1 MVHYLVV
8 HLNLAWLNKGM
19 SGERLSIDADVKIP
33 KEINVNSESKK
44 SYSKISNRVN
54 INHLMSK
61 VREEEKKQKKE
72 NLIFFGL
79 ISSVIVVTGIIA
91 SF

>member
-8 HLNLAWLNKGM
+8 DLNVAWLNILM
-19 SGERLSIDADVKIP
+19 SGERLSIDTSVETP
-33 KEINVNSESKK
+33 KEISVNSELKK
-44 SYSKISNRVN
+44 NSSKISNRVN

-61 VREEEKKQKKE
+61 VREEEKKQRKE

>member
-1 MVHYLVV
+1 
-8 HLNLAWLNKGM
+8 M
-19 SGERLSIDADVKIP
+19 SGERISVDTSVEIP
-33 KEINVNSESKK
+33 KDISVDSESKK
-44 SYSKISNRVN
+44 KQPKISNRVN
-54 INHLMSK
+54 INHLLSK

-79 ISSVIVVTGIIA
+79 ISSVIIVTGIIA

>member
-8 HLNLAWLNKGM
+8 QLNFAWLNKVM
-19 SGERLSIDADVKIP
+19 SGERLSVDRSVEAP
-33 KEINVNSESKK
+33 KDINVDSGSKENRT
-44 SYSKISNRVN
+44 KISNRVN
-54 INHLMSK
+54 INHLLSK

-79 ISSVIVVTGIIA
+79 ISSVIIVTGIIA